1 VNPEPLAKLKA
12 VWRQSTVDRTRI
24 AAYIE
29 SRGLSASVLD
39 DMVDDALRF
48 HASLE
53 YWDHNDDGDP
63 VLLGHFPAMVARVRV
78 RRVIRHGKPEG
89 MKVGVPRARFRTAP
103 ERMREGCDR
112 TNRWTDAPAVV
123 R

>member
-1 VNPEPLAKLKA
+1 MSPDSLAKLKV
-12 VWRQSTVDRTRI
+12 VWQQTTTDRTRI

-29 SRGLSASVLD
+29 SRGLPASVLD
-39 DMVDDALRF
+39 DVADDALRF
-48 HASLE
+48 HPSLE
-53 YWDHNDDGDP
+53 YWDYNDSGDP
-63 VLLGHFPAMVARVRV
+63 ALVGHFPTMVARVRV

-89 MKVGVPRARFRTAP
+89 MKVGVPRARYRTAP